1 MPEMTTAKDKVK
13 ISNALIS
20 CHDKT
25 GLKYFAAELVK
36 INPAARIY
44 CSSGTFDE
52 LKKVAAANTVEISE
66 YTGIREMPSGLVKT
80 LHPKIHSGIL
90 ADLNDERQRKY
101 MDENNAVA
109 FDLVVVNL
117 YPFAAAADSESIE
130 KARTN
135 IDIGGVS
142 LIESAAKNFLRV
154 AVAVS
159 PVDYEKIL
167 EEMKKSNGGCG
178 IDMRIRLAK
187 TAMDY
192 LSGYIGNI
200 SNYYDKLETDAVK
213 KEYKV
218 E

>member
-1 MPEMTTAKDKVK
+1 MTAAKDKVT
-13 ISNALIS
+13 INNALIS

-36 INPAARIY
+36 ISPGIRIY
-44 CSSGTFDE
+44 CSSGTFKE
-52 LKKVAAANTVEISE
+52 LGKTVPAANLIELSE

-90 ADLNDERQRKY
+90 ADLSDKEQLKY
-101 MDENNAVA
+101 LEGNKAVA
-109 FDLVVVNL
+109 FDLVAVNL
-117 YPFAAAADSESIE
+117 YPFAAAADAGKIE
-130 KARTN
+130 KARAN
-135 IDIGGVS
+135 VDIGGVS

-154 AVAVS
+154 AVVVS
-159 PVDYEKIL
+159 PVDYEKLL
-167 EEMKKSNGGCG
+167 EELRKNGGSSS
-178 IDMRIRLAK
+178 IETRLLLAK

-192 LSGYIGNI
+192 LGAYISNI
-200 SNYYDKLETDAVK
+200 SNYYDRLTTAAVK

>member
-1 MPEMTTAKDKVK
+1 MTTAKDKVE
-13 ISNALIS
+13 INNALIS

-44 CSSGTFDE
+44 CSSGTFAE
-52 LKKVAAANTVEISE
+52 LKKVAAANIVEISE
-66 YTGIREMPSGLVKT
+66 YTGMREMPSGLVKT

-90 ADLNDERQRKY
+90 ADLNDERQKEYLRSIG
-101 MDENNAVA
+101 AVA

-117 YPFAAAADSESIE
+117 YPFAAAAGSGSIE
-130 KARTN
+130 KAREN

-142 LIESAAKNFLRV
+142 LIEAAAKNFLRV

-159 PVDYEKIL
+159 PVDYDKIL
-167 EEMKKSNGGCG
+167 EEMKKNNGCG
-178 IDMRIRLAK
+178 IDMRIMLAK

-192 LSGYIGNI
+192 LGAYISNI
-200 SNYYDKLETDAVK
+200 SNYYDKLKTDAVK
-213 KEYKV
+213 KEYKA